1 LKGEAYQMMEDNVDL
16 EHIRKFIIEHIP
28 RVGQLEGQDDAQ
40 LLEDGLL
47 DSLGILDVVTY
58 LEEEFG
64 ISISDEEL
72 TPDNFQSIR
81 TMFLFVQKKKNP
93 VQVAD

>member
-1 LKGEAYQMMEDNVDL
+1 MEDNVDL
-16 EHIRKFIIEHIP
+16 AHIRKFIVEHIP
-28 RVGQLEGQDDAQ
+28 RVGQLEDQDDAQ

-81 TMFLFVQKKKNP
+81 TMVLFVQKKKNH

>member
-1 LKGEAYQMMEDNVDL
+1 MEASLDL
-16 EHIRKFIIEHIP
+16 ENIRKFIVDHIP
-28 RVGQLEGQDDAQ
+28 KARQLNIQDDDQ
-40 LLEDGLL
+40 LLENGLL

-64 ISISDEEL
+64 ISISDDEL

-81 TMFLFVQKKKNP
+81 TMCTYVQQKKNHMK
-93 VQVAD
+93 VSD

>member
-1 LKGEAYQMMEDNVDL
+1 MKGEAYFIMEDTVDL
-16 EHIRKFIIEHIP
+16 EHIRKFVVEHIP
-28 RVGQLEGQDDAQ
+28 RVSQLEGQDDVQ

-64 ISISDEEL
+64 ITISDEEL

-81 TMFLFVQKKKNP
+81 TIFLFVQKKKNH